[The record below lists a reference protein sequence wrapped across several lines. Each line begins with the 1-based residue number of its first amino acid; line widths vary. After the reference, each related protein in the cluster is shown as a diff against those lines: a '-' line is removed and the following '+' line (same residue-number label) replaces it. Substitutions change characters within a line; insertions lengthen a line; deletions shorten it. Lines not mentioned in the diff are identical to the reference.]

1 MIELGGKQAVL
12 ENAPIPTPPPL
23 VGQSHELLT
32 DKSEIVF
39 IIPVSGRQLSFS
51 MGKDIVV
58 GRSNPETSQ
67 FPDLDLIPDGGNELG
82 VSRVHA
88 LVTRDE
94 NGTGLVII
102 DKNSTN
108 GTKLNY
114 YPIPAELPYPIKSGD
129 EIHFGNL
136 LVHVFIK

>member
-1 MIELGGKQAVL
+1 MIELDGKQAVL
-12 ENAPIPTPPPL
+12 EKAPAPTPPSL
-23 VGQSHELLT
+23 VGQSHDLLN
-32 DKSEIVF
+32 DKSEVVF
-39 IIPVSGRQLSFS
+39 IIPVSGRQVNFP
-51 MGKDIVV
+51 MGQDIIV
-58 GRSNPETSQ
+58 GRSNPETNQ
-67 FPDLDLIPDGGNELG
+67 FPDLDLIPDGGSELG

-88 LVTRDE
+88 LFTRDE
-94 NGTGLVII
+94 NGAGLVII

-108 GTKLNY
+108 GTKLNF